1 MSNDLRVK
9 DTPIG
14 SIPQYWEVSPLGSL
28 ADIKGRIGWRGYT
41 VEDLR
46 ASGPLVIG
54 ATQISSDNR
63 LDLSKPVYLSQEK
76 YAESPEITIDR
87 DDILIVKVGN
97 TIGKVA
103 IVPEDIGEACINPN
117 TVLVKRAKVEAR
129 FLYYHLTSAYAQHYL
144 RANSLASAQP
154 AINHATIKEL
164 LVPVPPITEQ
174 RAIAQA
180 LGALDDKIE
189 LNRRV
194 NETLEATARA
204 IFKSWSWTSILSARR
219 PPAGRHVRRH
229 RRPVPAHFLRLNS
242 RQDPA
247 AWRVR
252 SIGDVVRVAGGS
264 TPPTEEP
271 KYWVGEH
278 SRGLRQKTLR
288 V

>member
-1 MSNDLRVK
+1 
-9 DTPIG
+9 
-14 SIPQYWEVSPLGSL
+14 
-28 ADIKGRIGWRGYT
+28 
-41 VEDLR
+41 
-46 ASGPLVIG
+46 
-54 ATQISSDNR
+54 
-63 LDLSKPVYLSQEK
+63 
-76 YAESPEITIDR
+76 
-87 DDILIVKVGN
+87 VGN

-204 IFKSWSWTSILSARR
+204 IFKSWFVDFDPVRAKAASRQACPPTSPPCSRTLSPTQQSARSR
-219 PPAGRHVRRH
+219 CLASTLNRRC
-229 RRPVPAHFLRLNS
+229 
-242 RQDPA
+242 RQSC
-247 AWRVR
+247 WR
-252 SIGDVVRVAGGS
+252 
-264 TPPTEEP
+264 
-271 KYWVGEH
+271 KH
-278 SRGLRQKTLR
+278 SSN
-288 V
+288 